1 MNLGN
6 GGDIKF
12 QQLTP
17 VIKYT
22 TILKDGACSDTPSL
36 VSCKAALAKC
46 HVGADES
53 VQTKRYTHVQKHG
66 VSIFNITPNR
76 TTDDI

>member
-17 VIKYT
+17 VTKYT
-22 TILKDGACSDTPSL
+22 TILKRGACSDTPSL
-36 VSCKAALAKC
+36 VSWLLWQNAMLGLMRAYKQKGIPMSRSTGYQYSILR
-46 HVGADES
+46 
-53 VQTKRYTHVQKHG
+53 QTEQLM
-66 VSIFNITPNR
+66 II
-76 TTDDI
+76 